1 MQEYKKPLFQ
11 KGRVL
16 KKEGLEALWD
26 FPTGLASTMMDGWH
40 DGILS
45 GFGISYTME
54 DNGKGQLIVE
64 AGAVLHKGQVVLAE
78 KEVFPFD
85 AFDRQMA
92 VRLYILPGYPEDD
105 FYIWPLEVRI
115 EEIQD
120 STGGLELGRF
130 RLSHGARLRKEYKDM
145 QDFHTAYNTLD
156 ITNVQYAG
164 PGGVTVPPVML
175 QVFARM
181 VMADK
186 AAGEADISF
195 ALMCLGQAPVPRECL
210 LRYISRRLGM
220 EYREI
225 KKMGHNEIYEALV
238 RIAGA
243 GSRGAKQA
251 QRKDGPSVF

>member
-26 FPTGLASTMMDGWH
+26 FPSGLASTMMAGWH

-64 AGAVLHKGQVVLAE
+64 AGAVLHKGQVVLAG

-85 AFDRQMA
+85 AFDRQIV
-92 VRLYILPGYPEDD
+92 VRLYILPGYPADD

-115 EEIQD
+115 EEIED
-120 STGGLELGRF
+120 STEEGLELGRF
-130 RLSHGARLRKEYKDM
+130 RLSHGAHLRKEYQDM

-164 PGGVTVPPVML
+164 PGGATVPPVML

-181 VMADK
+181 VIANK

-195 ALMCLGQAPVPRECL
+195 ALMCLGQAPVPRECIL
-210 LRYISRRLGM
+210 WYISRRLGTP
-220 EYREI
+220 YRE
-225 KKMGHNEIYEALV
+225 MGHNEIYESLV
-238 RIAGA
+238 RIAGT
-243 GSRGAKQA
+243 GSRGADRG
-251 QRKDGPSVF
+251 QRKDGPAVF

>member
-26 FPTGLASTMMDGWH
+26 FPSGLASTMMAGWH

-64 AGAVLHKGQVVLAE
+64 AGAVLHKGQVVLAG

-85 AFDRQMA
+85 AFDRQVV
-92 VRLYILPGYPEDD
+92 VRLYILPGYPADD

-115 EEIQD
+115 EGIQD
-120 STGGLELGRF
+120 STEGLELGRF
-130 RLSHGARLRKEYKDM
+130 RLSQGARLRKEYQDM

-164 PGGVTVPPVML
+164 PGGITIPPVVL

-181 VMADK
+181 VMANK
-186 AAGEADISF
+186 AAREADISF

-210 LRYISRRLGM
+210 LWYISHRLDM

-225 KKMGHNEIYEALV
+225 KEMGHNEIYEALV

-243 GSRGAKQA
+243 GRRGEGLG
-251 QRKDGPSVF
+251 QRKDGPAVF